1 VKKILVVDDEPS
13 MRELLGIML
22 RREGFEVVVAGSRAM
37 AAGVLAKGPVAM
49 VITDV
54 KLPDGDGIE
63 ILRHVKAASPE
74 TVVIV
79 MTAFGSTQTAVAAL
93 KLGAHDY
100 LTKPFDVEEL
110 KIVVRGALE
119 QRQLEEENVL
129 LKAQFRTRHGL
140 DRIIGV
146 SPAMAAVFSMVRSV
160 APTNSTVL
168 VTGESGTGKELI
180 AKAIHTLSPRKDA
193 PFVSVNCGALTESL
207 LESELF
213 GHVKGAFTDANQNKK
228 GLFEAAHRGTLFL
241 DEVGET
247 SPGMQ
252 VKLLRALQDRKI
264 RRVGGTEEI
273 EVDVRVLAAT
283 NRPLEDMVRERR
295 FREDLFYRLNVIPV
309 RIPSLRERRDDIP
322 LLAEHFLSRF
332 SADMGKQVAKISVE
346 AMDRLL
352 RYSWPGNVRELENVM
367 ERAVALETT
376 PSVLVE
382 RLPDSLKIEGEHG
395 TGDIGLGQGFSL
407 DEYLLAIEERLLR
420 QALAA
425 AKGERATASR
435 LLGITP
441 RSLRYLLAKHR
452 ASGLPDNN

>member
-1 VKKILVVDDEPS
+1 

-22 RREGFEVVVAGSRAM
+22 RREGFEVVVADSRAM
-37 AAGVLAKGPVAM
+37 AASVLAKGPVAM

-119 QRQLEEENVL
+119 KRQLEEENIL

-146 SPAMAAVFSMVRSV
+146 SPAMAALFSMVRSV

-180 AKAIHTLSPRKDA
+180 AKAIHALSPRKDA

-213 GHVKGAFTDANQNKK
+213 GHMKGAFTDANQNKK

-247 SPGMQ
+247 SPAMQ

-283 NRPLEDMVRERR
+283 NRPLEDLVREKR

-322 LLAEHFLSRF
+322 LLAEHFLARF
-332 SADMGKQVAKISVE
+332 SEDMGKQVAKISVE

-382 RLPDSLKIEGEHG
+382 RLPESLKIEGEQG

-407 DEYLLAIEERLLR
+407 DEYLLSIEERLLR

-452 ASGLPDNN
+452 AGGLPDNN